1 MSRKTMEKMTV
12 QCLDPLKNVHGLLS
26 FDDTSG
32 NHFEIRPDGI
42 FKRENSCTQE
52 IKICDYF
59 ELIAFV
65 RDGKNENWSVWV
77 RLQDPDKQRHD
88 LVVSLSL
95 VSPSQG
101 KKIEEIFSSM
111 GMRVPWSGN
120 AQKSLL
126 AEFLYKVPFEGL
138 PRALGPE
145 QGGFINEDFNCFMA
159 GGIKPLAIEGAPL
172 IAPADE
178 EIAAPIELAG
188 SLEGWQQSIAAAAK
202 YSVRMMLALCVSFS
216 GPLLPMVGAETTI
229 FHFYCKSSQGKSSIV
244 NAGASVWAG
253 EGRVHSW
260 RATDNA
266 LEGLA
271 KMHNN
276 QLLILDEIGQ
286 ANAKGLLFVYAMT
299 DAKEKARSTPSGKLR
314 KLSSWRLPILS
325 SGEFSMSEIRA
336 QILKGEQ
343 IGMASGEAARF
354 VAINADAGRGLGV
367 LDSLPPCSSP
377 EEEKRSQT
385 ERAANFVKSISSM
398 KNTGHAGRA
407 FVMALMK
414 DYAENGREK
423 FRELLQK
430 TADII
435 REKLKQESAL
445 SQESIEQR
453 VLDRFAVVAMAG
465 ELATDYGIMGKSWKK
480 GDATRA
486 VIECFKAWRE
496 SEDSPQERQ
505 KRVVERFLELP
516 SSEDASYLIYEW
528 FGGEDF
534 RFVAR
539 PNRSVKGTLV
549 LKGNQGKLANRAAIV
564 AALYRTEQFNK
575 LSKELGER
583 MRVEEVIDALQKA
596 GVVLSNVTGRR
607 PQYQMYKGICEI
619 KDGGRV
625 YVILPEGSPE
635 SLDLAERMLKRV

>member
-1 MSRKTMEKMTV
+1 MSRKTKEKMPV
-12 QCLDPLKNVHGLLS
+12 QYLDPLKNVHGLLS
-26 FDDTSG
+26 FDDPSG
-32 NHFEIRPDGI
+32 NHFDVRPDGV
-42 FKRENSCTQE
+42 FRKEKGSTQE
-52 IKICDYF
+52 IKICDCF

-65 RDGKNENWSVWV
+65 RDENNKNWAIWV
-77 RLQDPDKQRHD
+77 RLQDPDKQKHD

-95 VSPSQG
+95 VAPSQG
-101 KKIEEIFSSM
+101 RKIEEIFASM
-111 GMRVPWSGN
+111 GVRVPWSGSG
-120 AQKSLL
+120 QKSLL
-126 AEFLYKVPFEGL
+126 AEFLYAVPFEGL
-138 PRALGPE
+138 PRALRPE
-145 QGGFINEDFNCFMA
+145 QGGFVNSDFNCFVA
-159 GGIKPLAIEGAPL
+159 GGIKPLALDGAPL
-172 IAPADE
+172 IAPVDD
-178 EIAAPIELAG
+178 EIAAPIELEG

-202 YSVRMMLALCVSFS
+202 YSVRMMLALCISLS
-216 GPLLPMVGAETTI
+216 GPLLPMVDAETTI

-244 NAGASVWAG
+244 KAGAAVWAG
-253 EGRVHSW
+253 ESRVHSW

-314 KLSSWRLPILS
+314 KLTAWRLPIIS

-343 IGMASGEAARF
+343 IGVASGEAARF

-377 EEEKRSQT
+377 EEEKRSKT
-385 ERAANFVKSISSM
+385 ERAAAFVKSISSM

-407 FVMALMK
+407 FVMELMK
-414 DYAENGREK
+414 DYAKNGKEK
-423 FRELLQK
+423 FQELLQE

-465 ELATDYGIMGKSWKK
+465 ELATDYGIMGESWEK

-549 LKGNQGKLANRAAIV
+549 LEGKNDAPTNRAAIV

-575 LSKELGER
+575 LCKEQGEH

-596 GVVLSNVTGRR
+596 GLVLSNTTGRR
-607 PQYQMYKGICEI
+607 PQWQLYKGICEI
-619 KDGGRV
+619 KGGARV
-625 YVILPEGSPE
+625 YVVLPEGSPE